1 MIYFIKLVLTVS
13 SVCKKYMILHITKK
27 LHLLWDGCLYEYLL
41 DPQFCSDFL
50 KTQVW
55 FFFNSDSIPTYLDL
69 QLCTF
74 LKGRKKYYIYVVV
87 LKRSLIWKLF
97 PHKETW
103 AYLFVRRAPER
114 SESYY
119 FLLSANADKKGI
131 LHVFIIFM
139 MIWYLIAYVGCEK
152 NNNLNG
158 QN

>member
-13 SVCKKYMILHITKK
+13 SVWKKYMIL
-27 LHLLWDGCLYEYLL
+27 WDGCFLYEYLYWIPSFAL
-41 DPQFCSDFL
+41 TFSKPKSD
-50 KTQVW
+50 
-55 FFFNSDSIPTYLDL
+55 FFNSDSIPTYLDL

-103 AYLFVRRAPER
+103 AYLFVHRAPER

-139 MIWYLIAYVGCEK
+139 MIWYLIAYVGWEK
-152 NNNLNG
+152 NFESWTSFF
-158 QN
+158 

>member
-13 SVCKKYMILHITKK
+13 SVCKKYMMSTYWIPSFALTFSKPK
-27 LHLLWDGCLYEYLL
+27 
-41 DPQFCSDFL
+41 SD
-50 KTQVW
+50 
-55 FFFNSDSIPTYLDL
+55 FFNSDSIPTYLDL

-103 AYLFVRRAPER
+103 AYLFVHRAPER